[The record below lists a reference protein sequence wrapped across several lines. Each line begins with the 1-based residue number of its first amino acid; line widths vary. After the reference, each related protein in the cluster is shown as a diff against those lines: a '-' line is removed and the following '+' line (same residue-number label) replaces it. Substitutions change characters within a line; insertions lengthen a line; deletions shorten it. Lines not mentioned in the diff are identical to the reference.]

1 MKLKYIGAVT
11 IACIVLFLILQSIQ
25 EVRAKSKSSGG
36 GKKSSGGSK
45 NKGVISKTK
54 TKSSGGGKNKGVI
67 SKTKTKSLKKKALA
81 AAVAFYTPKKVAK
94 ANKKVDI
101 LRSMHM
107 QYKYDSNIN
116 GKGRIFNETL
126 NYVIVGKEI

>member
-11 IACIVLFLILQSIQ
+11 MACIVLFLILQSIQ

-54 TKSSGGGKNKGVI
+54 TKS
-67 SKTKTKSLKKKALA
+67 LKKKALA
-81 AAVAFYTPKKVAK
+81 VAVAFYTAKKVAN

-107 QYKYDSNIN
+107 QYK
-116 GKGRIFNETL
+116 
-126 NYVIVGKEI
+126 